1 MTGAPGDAAGVASS
15 LALLRRS
22 VGEESGV
29 EGVGPDV
36 DRCPRRLGWFL
47 VGQSTGQV
55 VAARCGAA
63 FCVWCGPAKAQE
75 VAGAIGLAAPER
87 MVRLSLVRERWR
99 DTSWRLRNVVED
111 IRAEGYR
118 FEYCVHVEPNPAG
131 TGHHAHMYQKGD
143 YVPQAYLQER
153 SQAHGFGIPDI
164 RKFVRRGGPKVA
176 YGLKLAGIDYG
187 LKLASRQDSLDSYL
201 GVNGGRLCHHSRRFF
216 ADESG
221 SSCGLGEGR
230 KAWRRLAFG
239 EQEAETWVLTYR
251 AEWEEVSRPVV

>member
-1 MTGAPGDAAGVASS
+1 
-15 LALLRRS
+15 
-22 VGEESGV
+22 
-29 EGVGPDV
+29 
-36 DRCPRRLGWFL
+36 
-47 VGQSTGQV
+47 
-55 VAARCGAA
+55 
-63 FCVWCGPAKAQE
+63 
-75 VAGAIGLAAPER
+75 

-239 EQEAETWVLTYR
+239 EQEVETWALTYR
-251 AEWEEVSRPVV
+251 AEWEVSRPVV